1 VRRPALPT
9 RFSSPVNR
17 MGFRIFAVWVW
28 IISWAIGAWPPA
40 AGHAYVPAAGHLL
53 EAAAAKRETP
63 STAVVRQTRILAPQE
78 GESRAQE
85 YQETVYFRFPGVFRA
100 EMETDQGRRIY
111 LERNG
116 DYRIADSQGL
126 SQPLPDPMDLAL
138 RILANPE
145 ASGMGRVLAEVGIDL
160 SVSSLGQFNGR
171 LGFVLGARYPDELA
185 PQVWFDKETL
195 LPFRWLIVRR
205 DDSGLPQRIEIRYFT
220 WQKVGGLLYP
230 HTMEGYRH
238 ERRSVD
244 VRVDGIDAGADI
256 SDERFSFQRLLE
268 EHPPAGLP
276 VAGETEIIS
285 PVQ

>member
-1 VRRPALPT
+1 
-9 RFSSPVNR
+9 
-17 MGFRIFAVWVW
+17 MGFRLFAVWAWV
-28 IISWAIGAWPPA
+28 IFTAMGAWPPA
-40 AGHAYVPAAGHLL
+40 ASHAYVPAAGHLL

-63 STAVVRQTRILAPQE
+63 STAVVRQTRILPPQE

-85 YQETVYFRFPGVFRA
+85 YQETVYFRFPGILRA
-100 EMETDQGRRIY
+100 EMESDQGQRIY

-116 DYRIADSQGL
+116 DYRIADSQGV
-126 SQPLPDPMDLAL
+126 SQPFPDPLDLAL
-138 RILANPE
+138 RLLANPQ
-145 ASGMGRVLAEVGIDL
+145 AAGMGRVLTAVGVDL
-160 SVSSLGQFNGR
+160 SVSSLGLFNGR

-195 LPFRWLIVRR
+195 LPFRWLIVRS

-220 WQKVGGLLYP
+220 WQKVGALLYP

-238 ERRSVD
+238 EHRTAD
-244 VRVDGIDAGADI
+244 VRVDGIDPGADI

-268 EHPPAGLP
+268 EHPPAVLP
-276 VAGETEIIS
+276 AAGQIEMVS

>member
-1 VRRPALPT
+1 
-9 RFSSPVNR
+9 
-17 MGFRIFAVWVW
+17 MGFRLFAVWGF
-28 IISWAIGAWPPA
+28 IIFWAIGPGPPTA
-40 AGHAYVPAAGHLL
+40 SHAYVPAAGHLL

-63 STAVVRQTRILAPQE
+63 STAVVRQTRILPPQE
-78 GESRAQE
+78 GESRTRH
-85 YQETVYFRFPGVFRA
+85 YQETVYFRFPGILRA
-100 EMETDQGRRIY
+100 EMETDSGRRIY

-116 DYRIADSQGL
+116 DYRIADSQGV
-126 SQPLPDPMDLAL
+126 SQPFPDPVDLAL
-138 RILANPE
+138 RLLANAE
-145 ASGMGRVLAEVGIDL
+145 ASRMGRVLAEAGVDL

-238 ERRSVD
+238 ERRTAD
-244 VRVDGIDAGADI
+244 VRVDGIDVGADI
-256 SDERFSFQRLLE
+256 SDERFSFQKLLE
-268 EHPPAGLP
+268 EHPPAAMP
-276 VAGETEIIS
+276 AAGETEMVS